1 MFVLIQFQ
9 NGVMYICRFLSSDWF
24 WNAESCWGQQRI
36 GCVAGAKTLED
47 RQQKRPDISDKII
60 HYDAKHTQCIGNELE

>member
-9 NGVMYICRFLSSDWF
+9 NGVMYICRFLKWLILKRRVVLRAAA
-24 WNAESCWGQQRI
+24 N

-47 RQQKRPDISDKII
+47 RQQKNQTLAIKLFIMMQNTRNASE
-60 HYDAKHTQCIGNELE
+60 TS

>member
-24 WNAESCWGQQRI
+24 WNAESCWSGQQRI
-36 GCVAGAKTLED
+36 RCVAGAKTLED
-47 RQQKRPDISDKII
+47 RQQKNQTLAIKLFIMMQNTRNASE
-60 HYDAKHTQCIGNELE
+60 TS